1 MLIALD
7 PGTDKFGWAVTTDSG
22 DLLLSGV
29 SALGD
34 LEAWAAAVLGGDFPF
49 LREKALERSGAE
61 DSRVFPGFVIVG
73 SGTGSAPCVKR
84 LVSAG
89 LRVEKVSEEFSTE
102 RGRELYWLIHPPRGL
117 RRLLPKGLLVP
128 PRTIDDLAALSLI
141 LQYLGRGRDHF
152 RV

>member
-7 PGTDKFGWAVTTDSG
+7 PGTDKFGWALSSDSG
-22 DLLLSGV
+22 DLLLSGL
-29 SALGD
+29 SAVGE
-34 LEAWAAAVLGGDFPF
+34 LEAWAGAVLRGDLFY
-49 LREKALERSGAE
+49 LEERALEKAPGE
-61 DSRVFPGFVIVG
+61 DGRNFPDFVIVG
-73 SGTGSAPCVKR
+73 SGTGSAGCIKK
-84 LVSAG
+84 LVSSG

-128 PRTIDDLAALSLI
+128 PRTIDDLAAWSLI

>member
-73 SGTGSAPCVKR
+73 SGTGSAGCIKK
-84 LVSAG
+84 LVSSG

-128 PRTIDDLAALSLI
+128 PRTIDDLAAWSLI

>member
-1 MLIALD
+1 MLVIQRPTVEPIDEEQGNRQRFSISPLE
-7 PGTDKFGWAVTTDSG
+7 PGFGHTLGNSLRRTLLSSIPGAAVTQVRFDNASPV
-22 DLLLSGV
+22 D
-29 SALGD
+29 
-34 LEAWAAAVLGGDFPF
+34 
-49 LREKALERSGAE
+49 
-61 DSRVFPGFVIVG
+61 FVIVG
-73 SGTGSAPCVKR
+73 SGTGSAECIKK
-84 LVSAG
+84 LVSSG

-128 PRTIDDLAALSLI
+128 PRTIDDLAAWSLI